1 MSVPDNELI
10 AEVMMFAE
18 GFASAKVLAQ
28 KNLRDKQVGPLF
40 LSIAKA
46 LESHLKFKHEV
57 KIGQTSTVVPLKPR
71 CKIM

>member
-28 KNLRDKQVGPLF
+28 KRLGKCKV
-40 LSIAKA
+40 
-46 LESHLKFKHEV
+46 ESFRAPVFHGE
-57 KIGQTSTVVPLKPR
+57 
-71 CKIM
+71 